1 MNLVQCFPF
10 AVRITG
16 SPDLAAITGAPSM
29 IILDCSGGA
38 DDMVDFDPADFDPID
53 FG

>member
-1 MNLVQCFPF
+1 MNLLRCFPF
-10 AVRITG
+10 ATPITG
-16 SPDLAAITGAPSM
+16 SPARAPITGAPP
-29 IILDCSGGA
+29 ITTIDCTGGA